1 MPHASDEA
9 QDPRQEMED
18 QLQGM
23 AQELLRTADL
33 AALLGWSDFD
43 FEIDLFDPRLDD
55 LESVISEGRATS
67 EQLSAL
73 LAPAMDGHVTLPV
86 RLKLLR
92 EVERRIAGEVRL
104 DVRSQGVTVIKAL
117 HHLPLRASSIGLLW
131 KLYPPQVLN
140 RLRERRQELAR
151 EESNRSAEEAA
162 LEDPFMSGQGD
173 LATVKKLA
181 LPALERILF
190 GWESSPPS
198 DPAVARELIAAV
210 GMYPGRR
217 AARALGMVLWA
228 RVDPSIQETA
238 RAGLASMPE
247 PGREIVRHH
256 LLYHDPPPEARRAL
270 FTAAMDLGDERLLP
284 LALED
289 AFGAGPWAVRGEGA
303 EHTATILG
311 PVLRSGRALAVPVS
325 LHLLAQRPPK
335 AEVRTAILKAF
346 EASPL
351 AAAFQEGLVRL
362 ESGRP
367 VVVPAEMSQEE
378 FLEKYGTFQDRM
390 APAAFQAEVRR
401 MSAVWEECWHES
413 LGWRRPADV
422 AAEAGPREKDLLGR
436 LARET
441 RSALGRL
448 AGRSPVAELE
458 REFKVKWM
466 TTPQNDVS
474 GRIPLA
480 IVLDE
485 RAARRGDPEDDR
497 VEREEEAAEL
507 YARALRAHEAR
518 MEDDAR
524 HFARAALQIL
534 PNHPFAKDLIERLDA
549 GAGVPGLDA
558 TAEPSSVPRIIL
570 PG

>member
-1 MPHASDEA
+1 MAHASDEA
-9 QDPRQEMED
+9 QDPRQAMDD
-18 QLQGM
+18 QLQNM

-33 AALLGWSDFD
+33 AALLGWSEFD
-43 FEIDLFDPRLDD
+43 FEIDGFDPRLDD
-55 LESVISEGRATS
+55 LESVLAGGRATS

-73 LAPAMDGHVTLPV
+73 LAPAMDSHVTLPV
-86 RLKLLR
+86 RLKLLK

-104 DVRSQGVTVIKAL
+104 DVRSQGVTVLKAL

-131 KLYPPQVLN
+131 KLYPPQILN
-140 RLRERRQELAR
+140 RLRARRQEMSR
-151 EESNRSAEEAA
+151 EESDRTSEEAA
-162 LEDPFMSGQGD
+162 LEEQFLAGKED
-173 LATVKKLA
+173 LASVKKLG

-190 GWESSPPS
+190 AWESSPPA

-210 GMYPGRR
+210 GQFPGRR

-228 RVDPSIQETA
+228 QVDPSIQETA

-247 PGREIVRHH
+247 PGREIIRHH
-256 LLYHDPPPEARRAL
+256 LLYHDPPPGPRRAL
-270 FTAAMDLGDERLLP
+270 FTAAMDLGDERLVP

-289 AFGAGPWAVRGEGA
+289 AFGSGPWAAKGEGA
-303 EHTATILG
+303 EHAAAILG
-311 PVLRSGRALAVPVS
+311 SVLRGGRALTVPVA
-325 LHLLAQRPPK
+325 LHLLSQRPPK
-335 AEVRTAILKAF
+335 ADVRTAVLKAF

-378 FLEKYGTFQDRM
+378 FLEKYGNFQDRM

-401 MSAVWEECWHES
+401 MSAIWEECWHES

-422 AAEAGPREKDLLGR
+422 AGEAGPREKELLGR

-441 RSALGRL
+441 RAALGRL

-507 YARALRAHEAR
+507 YARSLRAHEAR
-518 MEDDAR
+518 MEEDAR
-524 HFARAALQIL
+524 HFAKAALQIS
-534 PNHPFAKDLIERLDA
+534 PDHAFAKDLLERLDA
-549 GAGVPGLDA
+549 GAGIPGLDA
-558 TAEPSSVPRIIL
+558 TAEPASTPRIIL